1 MGYLGQEFFIS
12 FFYVQRL
19 LAKEEQLTALQ
30 KERTELQREMTE
42 LQIQKTEL
50 EKRLTKLQE
59 GKCISLSSCWVG
71 ANERTQL
78 STAKSIHLVS
88 CLLRCL
94 YFRESAFLG
103 VLIICFSACSL
114 NCESNALVF
123 VFACRKLEGLCHW
136 ETSQSILNVCIKSF
150 HIKQQSNRKTN
161 IGEQCG

>member
-1 MGYLGQEFFIS
+1 VGYLGQEFFIS
-12 FFYVQRL
+12 FHFHLFARQR
-19 LAKEEQLTALQ
+19 LTALQ
-30 KERTELQREMTE
+30 KERTQLQIEMTQ
-42 LQIQKTEL
+42 LQIQMTQLQIQMTEL
-50 EKRLTKLQE
+50 EKRLTKE

-136 ETSQSILNVCIKSF
+136 ETFKCMYKKLPY
-150 HIKQQSNRKTN
+150 
-161 IGEQCG
+161 